1 MRGNISCLIF
11 FAFFLLSLVA
21 CNINRFYVEDSI
33 TLRVKESLYIDNSC
47 VLCPVFVH
55 ENIDGANSA
64 NLLKNELKL
73 KYEETKLDDFTL
85 VSSFL
90 DKQAQSILSK
100 RDLYSSFYS
109 NTIYIIT
116 FIYRFGKIDEMRI
129 YDIIDASYHVVFGDS
144 V

>member
-1 MRGNISCLIF
+1 MRGNISYLIF

-85 VSSFL
+85 VSTFVSNVGFSGFFSSFPH
-90 DKQAQSILSK
+90 DAKERAAISAIINVIFFIM
-100 RDLYSSFYS
+100 DILYS
-109 NTIYIIT
+109 
-116 FIYRFGKIDEMRI
+116 
-129 YDIIDASYHVVFGDS
+129 
-144 V
+144 